1 MGEGGHEV
9 MCRLCVGDSCRMR
22 RIEGVGT
29 TELVYVSGL
38 LRMDG
43 DSLLLP
49 VWRSV
54 GDRFTGKG
62 VSDVWVVTIF
72 LRLHKHS

>member
-1 MGEGGHEV
+1 
-9 MCRLCVGDSCRMR
+9 MR
-22 RIEGVGT
+22 EIEGVGT
-29 TELVYVSGL
+29 MELVYGDGL
-38 LRMDG
+38 LRMGG
-43 DSLLLP
+43 DFLLLP

-62 VSDVWVVTIF
+62 DSDVWVVNIF